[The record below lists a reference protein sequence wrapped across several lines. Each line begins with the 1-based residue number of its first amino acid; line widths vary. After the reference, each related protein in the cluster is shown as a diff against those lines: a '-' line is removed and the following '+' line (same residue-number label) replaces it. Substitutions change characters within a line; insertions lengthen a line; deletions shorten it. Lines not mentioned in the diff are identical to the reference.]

1 MQGIQSWLEFVSNH
15 WSGSD
20 GILERILQH
29 TQITVLVIVLGTV
42 FSVALGIFIQRRPT
56 LRAGVLSVTGIFLT
70 IPSLALFAIFI
81 PVVGTGNTAAEIA
94 LFMYALLP
102 IVRNTVTGLDE
113 VSPAVVESAQGM
125 GMGQFRQLTQVRLPL
140 AWPVIMAGI
149 RVSTLMVVGIA
160 AIAVLV
166 GGNGLGSFIQSGL
179 TRMGFP
185 NSMESVWTG
194 TIFTILL
201 GLFLDLVLSIIQRFS
216 TSRGLRA

>member
-1 MQGIQSWLEFVSNH
+1 M
-15 WSGSD
+15 
-20 GILERILQH
+20 
-29 TQITVLVIVLGTV
+29 
-42 FSVALGIFIQRRPT
+42 
-56 LRAGVLSVTGIFLT
+56 T
-70 IPSLALFAIFI
+70 IPSLALFAVFI
-81 PVVGTGNTAAEIA
+81 PIVGMGNTPAMIA

-102 IVRNTVTGLDE
+102 ILRNTVTGLDE

-125 GMGQFRQLTQVRLPL
+125 GMGQFQQLLRVRLPL

-179 TRMGFP
+179 TRFGFP
-185 NSMESVWTG
+185 NAMESVWTG

-201 GLFLDLVLSIIQRFS
+201 GLFLDLVLSIFQRFT
-216 TSRGLRA
+216 TSPGLRA